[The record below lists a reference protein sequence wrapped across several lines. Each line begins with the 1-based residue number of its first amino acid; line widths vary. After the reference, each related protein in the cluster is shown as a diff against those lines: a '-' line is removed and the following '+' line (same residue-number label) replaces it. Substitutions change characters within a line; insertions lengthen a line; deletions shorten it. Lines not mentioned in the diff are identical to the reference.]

1 MSWSRK
7 CRLCHTVFANY
18 KDFHDARN
26 CPEKRR
32 CGKVDNGRVCV
43 LAKGHERNGSYCAS
57 LEGDMLVPWGGKTT
71 KPIPRPAY
79 ILAPIPEQASTKEC
93 TTQEPSE
100 TNPQTFEFVPVWVL
114 RWSTTRGDGDVRS
127 QLPETRCVYTSENAA
142 KDAREEWIRAIA
154 GKRGIDADT
163 SSFALDQL
171 MREWQIDQ
179 RWALKATGLTV
190 SIYPNCTRFFLLDDI
205 SGNMVMG

>member
-1 MSWSRK
+1 M
-7 CRLCHTVFANY
+7 
-18 KDFHDARN
+18 
-26 CPEKRR
+26 KRR

-79 ILAPIPEQASTKEC
+79 IPVPWQIEPEPAAAPAPHSAPNLEL
-93 TTQEPSE
+93 
-100 TNPQTFEFVPVWVL
+100 VPVWVV
-114 RWSTTRGDGDVRS
+114 RWSEVDGPRG
-127 QLPETRCVYTSENAA
+127 QLPSTRCVYTSENAA

-179 RWALKATGLTV
+179 RWALKVKGIAI
-190 SIYPNCTRFFLLDDI
+190 SIYRNCVRYFLLDDI
-205 SGNMVMG
+205 SPNMVLG